1 MLAASQNVSQYFTL
15 DASCYY
21 GCQQTGAGNC
31 EEICQI
37 PAYSVSVATPGTTGA
52 PGTVPKSAGQLIAGV
67 DNKILLIAA
76 AIIAGVLIV
85 R

>member
-37 PAYSVSVATPGTTGA
+37 PAYTVTATGGTGA
-52 PGTVPKSAGQLIAGV
+52 PGTVPKSTGQLISGV